1 MYELWGR
8 KRPIEGKGYPYE
20 FIFSFDNEEY
30 KYTAIDKLDGSI
42 YEEAMII
49 RDNACILYVEFEKPY
64 VYKYRR

>member
-1 MYELWGR
+1 M
-8 KRPIEGKGYPYE
+8 EGKGYPYE

-30 KYTAIDKLDGSI
+30 KYTAIDKLDRSI

-64 VYKYRR
+64 VNRYRR